1 MLESLNKLE
10 INTTCEISPRTKQ
23 NLYKNEIEK
32 VLRLFFY
39 IKILIIKRKM
49 FLLNGIE
56 SHAFSLK
63 FQILQFQNEIQN
75 LRKYNEVNE
84 PYKVSSQN

>member
-1 MLESLNKLE
+1 M
-10 INTTCEISPRTKQ
+10 
-23 NLYKNEIEK
+23 
-32 VLRLFFY
+32 V
-39 IKILIIKRKM
+39 
-49 FLLNGIE
+49 IE

-75 LRKYNEVNE
+75 LRKYNEVNI